1 MRSNTLKVTL
11 TKAVLAVSVLLLGV
25 GVAFAQS
32 VSLTAAPGNASLP
45 DGNVVPMWGYTC
57 SAAAVVPATCAASNP
72 AAGTNWSP
80 VVITV
85 PPGPLTI
92 NLTNSLP
99 TPLATSLVIVGQLG
113 GGLGNV
119 AQRTTTPSP
128 SHAQQVATWPIAGS
142 NPPAPGD
149 PVLNPPSQQDRV
161 QSFSTEV
168 ANGATTALTWTALKA
183 GTYLI

>member
-119 AQRTTTPSP
+119 AQRTTAPAGTTAGTAYP
-128 SHAQQVATWPIAGS
+128 AT
-142 NPPAPGD
+142 
-149 PVLNPPSQQDRV
+149 
-161 QSFSTEV
+161 
-168 ANGATTALTWTALKA
+168 ATTAAVNYDADVALVLSEIDPA
-183 GTYLI
+183 QNRAVDNAVNTP